1 MNRWLVLFAKE
12 PKKNNVKT
20 RLQPCLQTGSSEGIY
35 KAFFRDVVEIARQIE
50 CENKIIAYESEN
62 NNPEF
67 ISKIAPDFK
76 IIKQTGK
83 DLGERMYQIF
93 WWILHHKAH
102 HVIIIGTDIPTLPPE
117 NLQMAFKQLSHHD
130 IVLGPSLDGGYY
142 LIGLKKPHRE
152 IFTNIGWGSNQVL
165 NQTVSKINKMHLK
178 AAFIPRWYDVD
189 DQDDL
194 NRLMKELKGKQD
206 KSIARWTRKY
216 LEIQS

>member
-1 MNRWLVLFAKE
+1 MNRWLILFAKE
-12 PKKNNVKT
+12 PKNNQVKT
-20 RLQPCLQTGSSEGIY
+20 RLRPYLATGSTEGIY
-35 KAFFRDVVEIARQIE
+35 MAFFRDMVEIARQVQ
-50 CENKIIAYESEN
+50 CKNRLIAYESDNE
-62 NNPEF
+62 NPEF
-67 ISKIAPDFK
+67 IQKVAPDFK

-130 IVLGPSLDGGYY
+130 IVLGPSFDGGYY
-142 LIGLKKPHRE
+142 LIGSKKPYRE
-152 IFTNIGWGSNQVL
+152 IFENIDWGSNRVL
-165 NQTVSKINKMHLK
+165 NQTVCKINKMHLK

-189 DQDDL
+189 DQDGL
-194 NRLMKELKGKQD
+194 NRLKKDLKGKQD

-216 LEIQS
+216 LEI

>member
-1 MNRWLVLFAKE
+1 MNRWIVLFAKE

-20 RLQPCLQTGSSEGIY
+20 RLQPYLQTGSPEGIY

-83 DLGERMYQIF
+83 DLGERMCQIF

-102 HVIIIGTDIPTLPPE
+102 HVIIIGTDIPILPPE
-117 NLQMAFKQLSHHD
+117 NIQIAFQQLGHHD
-130 IVLGPSLDGGYY
+130 IVLVPSLDGGYY

-152 IFTNIGWGSNQVL
+152 IFENIGWGSTQVL

-189 DQDDL
+189 DQDGL